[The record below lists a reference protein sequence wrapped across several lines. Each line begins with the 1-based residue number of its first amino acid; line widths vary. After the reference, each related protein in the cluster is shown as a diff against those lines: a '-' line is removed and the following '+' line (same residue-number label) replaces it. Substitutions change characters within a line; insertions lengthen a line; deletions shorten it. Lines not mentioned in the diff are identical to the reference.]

1 MRSLF
6 LRIFLSFWAIVLLFI
21 LTVAV
26 TVMMQPETIM
36 SRWRSA
42 TSNAT
47 AMYAQTCAEEF
58 DRYGDQALRNYLQR
72 LEASAHMR
80 AAVYDD
86 KGTLLAGSDTPAAQA
101 AMHKVSASGEPEFS
115 LSGTTALA
123 AQRATGPSG
132 RSYVFVAEMP
142 RGGPIGAFRLSTRF
156 QLLRLLL
163 AILISGLIC
172 YLLTRSLTGPILR
185 LRGAATQ
192 LATGDLSARAGA
204 TVTNRRDE
212 IGELGRDF
220 NRMAVRIEDLITSE
234 RQLIRD
240 ISHELRS
247 PLARLNVALG
257 LARRRADEETTPALD
272 RIESE
277 AETLN
282 EMIGRLLALARM
294 DAASEPPDP
303 ERFDLH
309 SMVAQIASDATFEA
323 QERGTSVQVVSS
335 ESCAVMGSAELLHS
349 AIENVV
355 RNAVRYS
362 KPGTPVQIRL
372 QCETAPSGKVAEVS
386 IRDHGSGVPEQE
398 LANLFRPFYRVADA
412 RERDTGG
419 IGLGLAITYRAV
431 KLHQGQVTAENAP
444 GGGLL
449 VKIVLPAV

>member
-6 LRIFLSFWAIVLLFI
+6 LRIFFSFWAIVLLFI
-21 LTVAV
+21 LAVAA
-26 TVMMQPETIM
+26 TVMIQPETVI

-58 DRYGDQALRNYLQR
+58 DRYGDTALRNYLQR
-72 LEASAHMR
+72 LESSAHMR

-86 KGTLLAGSDTPAAQA
+86 KGTLLAGTDSPAAQA
-101 AMHKVSASGEPEFS
+101 AMQKVSAGGEPEIS
-115 LSGTTALA
+115 LTGVTALA

-132 RSYVFVAEMP
+132 RSYVFVAVMP
-142 RGGPIGAFRLSTRF
+142 RGGPFGAFRLGPRTW
-156 QLLRLLL
+156 LLRWML
-163 AILISGLIC
+163 AILISGMIC
-172 YLLTRSLTGPILR
+172 YLLTRSLTGPVLR

-192 LATGDLSARAGA
+192 LATGDLSARAGVA
-204 TVTNRRDE
+204 VTSRRDE
-212 IGELGRDF
+212 LGELGRDF
-220 NRMAVRIEDLITSE
+220 NRMAGRIEDLITSE

-257 LARRRADEETTPALD
+257 LARRRADEETAPALD
-272 RIESE
+272 RIERE

-309 SMVAQIASDATFEA
+309 AMVAQIASDASFEA

-335 ESCAVMGSAELLHS
+335 EACSVMGSAELLHS

-372 QCETAPSGKVAEVS
+372 GCDVAPSGKVAEIT
-386 IRDHGSGVPEQE
+386 IRDYGSGVPEGE
-398 LANLFRPFYRVADA
+398 LENLFRPFYRVADA

-431 KLHQGQVTAENAP
+431 KLHHGRVAAENAP

-449 VKIVLPAV
+449 VKITLPAA

>member
-6 LRIFLSFWAIVLLFI
+6 LRIFLSFWAIVLLLI
-21 LTVAV
+21 LAVAV
-26 TVMMQPETIM
+26 TVMMQPETVI

-58 DRYGDQALRNYLQR
+58 DRYGQQALRNYLQR
-72 LEASAHMR
+72 LEASAHMH

-86 KGTLLAGSDTPAAQA
+86 KGELLAGTETPAAQA
-101 AMHKVSASGEPEFS
+101 ARQKVTATGEPEFS
-115 LSGTTALA
+115 LTATTALA
-123 AQRATGPSG
+123 AQRGVGPSG
-132 RSYVFVAEMP
+132 RTYIFVAQMP
-142 RGGPIGAFRLSTRF
+142 RGGPIGAFRLSTRLW
-156 QLLRLLL
+156 LLRWLL

-172 YLLTRSLTGPILR
+172 YLLARSITKPILR

-204 TVTNRRDE
+204 TVTGRRDE
-212 IGELGRDF
+212 LGELGRDF
-220 NRMAVRIEDLITSE
+220 NLMAGRIEDLITSE

-257 LARRRADEETTPALD
+257 LARRRADEETGPALD
-272 RIESE
+272 RIERE

-303 ERFDLH
+303 VRLDLQG
-309 SMVAQIASDATFEA
+309 MVAEIASDAAFEA
-323 QERGTSVQVVSS
+323 QERGTSVQLVST
-335 ESCAVMGSAELLHS
+335 EACAVMGSAELLHS

-372 QCETAPSGKVAEVS
+372 ACESSPSGKMADIA
-386 IRDHGSGVPEQE
+386 IRDYGCGVPQE
-398 LANLFRPFYRVADA
+398 ELENLFRPFYRVADA

-431 KLHQGQVTAENAP
+431 KLHHGRVAAENAP

-449 VKIVLPAV
+449 VNIQLPAI

>member
-21 LTVAV
+21 LVVAV
-26 TVMMQPETIM
+26 TVMVQPETVIT
-36 SRWRSA
+36 RWRSA
-42 TSNAT
+42 TSDAT
-47 AMYAQTCAEEF
+47 AMYAQTCAEEY
-58 DRYGDQALRNYLQR
+58 DRYGETALRNYLQR
-72 LEASAHMR
+72 LESGAHMR

-86 KGTLLAGSDTPAAQA
+86 KGTLLAGSDSSEAQA
-101 AMHKVSASGEPEFS
+101 AMKKVTESGEPEIS
-115 LSGTTALA
+115 VSGGTALA

-132 RSYVFVAEMP
+132 RTYVFVAEMP
-142 RGGPIGAFRLSTRF
+142 RGPFRAFRPTTRI
-156 QLLRLLL
+156 QVLRWIL
-163 AILISGLIC
+163 AILISGFIC

-204 TVTNRRDE
+204 SVTNRRDE
-212 IGELGRDF
+212 LGELGRDF
-220 NRMAVRIEDLITSE
+220 NRMAGRIEELITSE

-247 PLARLNVALG
+247 PLARLSVALG
-257 LARRRADEETTPALD
+257 LARRRADPEATPALD
-272 RIESE
+272 RIERE

-303 ERFDLH
+303 TRFDLQA
-309 SMVAQIASDATFEA
+309 MVAEVASDAAFEA
-323 QERGTSVQVVSS
+323 QERGTSVEVVSS
-335 ESCAVMGSAELLHS
+335 EACSVMGSAELLHS
-349 AIENVV
+349 AIENVI

-362 KPGTPVQIRL
+362 KPATPVQIRL
-372 QCETAPSGKVAEVS
+372 TCETSASGKVAEIT
-386 IRDHGSGVPEQE
+386 IRDHGAGVPQAE
-398 LANLFRPFYRVADA
+398 LENLFRPFYRVTDA

-431 KLHQGQVTAENAP
+431 KLHHGNVTAENAP

-449 VKIVLPAV
+449 VRITLPAV

>member
-6 LRIFLSFWAIVLLFI
+6 LRIFLSFWAIVLLVI
-21 LTVAV
+21 LSVALTV
-26 TVMMQPETIM
+26 MIQPETVIT
-36 SRWRSA
+36 RWRSA

-86 KGTLLAGSDTPAAQA
+86 KGTLLAGTETSAAQA
-101 AMHKVSASGEPEFS
+101 IRQKVTASGEPEYS
-115 LSGTTALA
+115 LTGGTALA

-142 RGGPIGAFRLSTRF
+142 RGGPYGAFRLSART

-163 AILISGLIC
+163 AILISGMIC
-172 YLLTRSLTGPILR
+172 YLLTQSLTGPILR

-204 TVTNRRDE
+204 TVTDRRDE

-220 NRMAVRIEDLITSE
+220 NRMAGRIEDLITSE

-257 LARRRADEETTPALD
+257 LARRRADEETAPALD
-272 RIESE
+272 RIERE

-303 ERFDLH
+303 ERFDLNA
-309 SMVAQIASDATFEA
+309 MVAQIASDAAFEA

-335 ESCAVMGSAELLHS
+335 EACSVMGSAELLHS
-349 AIENVV
+349 AVENVV

-362 KPGTPVQIRL
+362 KAGTPVQIRL
-372 QCETAPSGKVAEVS
+372 SCDAAPSGKVAEIA
-386 IRDHGSGVPEQE
+386 IRDYGSGVPEKE
-398 LANLFRPFYRVADA
+398 LENLFRPFYRVADA

-431 KLHQGQVTAENAP
+431 KLHHGRVTAENAP

-449 VKIVLPAV
+449 VKITLPAA

>member
-6 LRIFLSFWAIVLLFI
+6 LRIFLSLYGTVVLIGIAF
-21 LTVAV
+21 VV
-26 TVMMQPETIM
+26 TWNLQPELVI

-42 TSNAT
+42 TRDAT
-47 AMYAQTCAEEF
+47 ALYAQSCAEEF
-58 DRYGDQALRNYLQR
+58 DRYGQDALRNYLQR
-72 LEASAHMR
+72 LETGARMR
-80 AAVYDD
+80 AAFYDE
-86 KGTLLAGSDTPAAQA
+86 KGILLAGNDTAPARA
-101 AMHKVSASGEPEFS
+101 AMEKVTASGEPEFS
-115 LSGTTALA
+115 VSGGTALA
-123 AQRATGPSG
+123 AQRATGPAG
-132 RSYVFVAEMP
+132 RAYIFVAEMP
-142 RGGPIGAFRLSTRF
+142 RGPFGPFRPSARIQF
-156 QLLRLLL
+156 LRIVVLP
-163 AILISGLIC
+163 ILISGFIC
-172 YLLTRSLTGPILR
+172 YLLTRSLTAPIVR

-204 TVTNRRDE
+204 TVTDRRDE

-220 NRMAVRIEDLITSE
+220 NRMAGRIEDLITSE

-257 LARRRADEETTPALD
+257 LARRRADEETVPALD
-272 RIESE
+272 RIERE

-303 ERFDLH
+303 ESFDLNA
-309 SMVAQIASDATFEA
+309 MVAQIASDAAFEA

-335 ESCAVMGSAELLHS
+335 ESCSVMGSAELLHS
-349 AIENVV
+349 AIENVI
-355 RNAVRYS
+355 RNALRYS

-372 QCETAPSGKVAEVS
+372 SCETAASGKVAEIA
-386 IRDHGSGVPEQE
+386 IRDYGAGVPEEE
-398 LANLFRPFYRVADA
+398 LANLFRPFYRVTDA

-431 KLHQGQVTAENAP
+431 KLHHGRVTAENAP

-449 VKIVLPAV
+449 VKITLPAA

>member
-21 LTVAV
+21 LAVAV
-26 TVMMQPETIM
+26 TVMIQPETVIA
-36 SRWRSA
+36 RWRSA

-58 DRYGDQALRNYLQR
+58 DRYGQNALRNYLQR

-86 KGTLLAGSDTPAAQA
+86 KGTLLAGQDTPAAQA
-101 AMHKVSASGEPEFS
+101 IMQKVTASGEAEYS
-115 LSGTTALA
+115 LTGGTALA

-142 RGGPIGAFRLSTRF
+142 RGGPYGAFRLSRRIWV
-156 QLLRLLL
+156 LRWLL
-163 AILISGLIC
+163 AILISGAIC
-172 YLLTRSLTGPILR
+172 YLLARSLTGPIVR

-192 LATGDLSARAGA
+192 LATGDLSARAGQ
-204 TVTNRRDE
+204 TVTERRDE

-220 NRMAVRIEDLITSE
+220 NRMAGRIEDLITSE

-257 LARRRADEETTPALD
+257 LARRRADEETAPALD
-272 RIESE
+272 RIERE

-282 EMIGRLLALARM
+282 EMIGRLLALARL

-303 ERFDLH
+303 ERFDLQT
-309 SMVAQIASDATFEA
+309 MVVQIASDAAFEA
-323 QERGTSVQVVSS
+323 QERGTSVEVVSS
-335 ESCAVMGSAELLHS
+335 EACTVTGSAELLHS

-372 QCETAPSGKVAEVS
+372 GCEAAPSGKVAEVA
-386 IRDHGSGVPEQE
+386 IRDFGSGVPEQE
-398 LANLFRPFYRVADA
+398 LENLFRPFYRVADA

-431 KLHQGQVTAENAP
+431 KLHHGRVTAENAP

-449 VKIVLPAV
+449 VKLSLPAM

>member
-6 LRIFLSFWAIVLLFI
+6 LRIFLTFWAIVLLFI
-21 LTVAV
+21 LVVAV
-26 TVMMQPETIM
+26 TVMVQPETVIT
-36 SRWRSA
+36 RWRSA
-42 TSNAT
+42 TSDAT
-47 AMYAQTCAEEF
+47 AMYAQTCAEEY
-58 DRYGDQALRNYLQR
+58 DRYGETALRNYLQR
-72 LEASAHMR
+72 LESGAHMR

-86 KGTLLAGSDTPAAQA
+86 KGTLLAGSDSAEAQA
-101 AMHKVSASGEPEFS
+101 AMKKVTESGEPEIS
-115 LSGTTALA
+115 VSGGTALA

-132 RSYVFVAEMP
+132 RRYVFVAEMP
-142 RGGPIGAFRLSTRF
+142 RGPFRAFRPSTRI
-156 QLLRLLL
+156 QALRWTL

-192 LATGDLSARAGA
+192 LATGDLSARAGP

-212 IGELGRDF
+212 LGELGRDF
-220 NRMAVRIEDLITSE
+220 NRMAGRIEELITSE

-257 LARRRADEETTPALD
+257 LARRRADQESAPALD
-272 RIESE
+272 RIERE

-294 DAASEPPDP
+294 DAASAPPDP
-303 ERFDLH
+303 ARLDLQA
-309 SMVAQIASDATFEA
+309 MVAEVASDAAFEA

-335 ESCAVMGSAELLHS
+335 EACSVMGSAELLHS

-362 KPGTPVQIRL
+362 KPGTPVQVRL
-372 QCETAPSGKVAEVS
+372 SCDTGPSGKVAEIA
-386 IRDHGSGVPEQE
+386 IRDYGDGVPPAEME
-398 LANLFRPFYRVADA
+398 NLFRPFYRVATA

-419 IGLGLAITYRAV
+419 IGLGLAITHRAV
-431 KLHQGQVTAENAP
+431 KLHHGKVTAENAP

-449 VKIVLPAV
+449 VKITLPAA